1 MKKFLLV
8 PLAAVFFSAAVL
20 LAAQTE
26 ILQRNDS
33 ESELFELLNHER
45 SEQGLPELRWDDSL
59 FKAARKHALLM
70 LDLNS
75 MEHQL
80 PGEPT
85 LADRL
90 AAAGVRFSYVAENIA
105 FGGRPETIHNGW
117 MHSPGHRKNILEP
130 RVTAVGIAAVRGSNG
145 LYAVEDFA
153 ETFSNLTREQQ
164 EKQVAALLAA
174 KGLRVTGSSED
185 ARKSCDSNA
194 GPAGSRSW
202 SVVRFET
209 TDLSALPPELEKKLR
224 NQAYPNVEVGA
235 CATSEA
241 AGFSRYRITVL
252 FF

>member
-1 MKKFLLV
+1 MKKFLLA
-8 PLAAVFFSAAVL
+8 PLAAILFSAVVV

-26 ILQRNDS
+26 ILQRNES
-33 ESELFELLNHER
+33 ESEFFELLNHER
-45 SEQGLPELRWDDSL
+45 SEQGLPQLRWDDSL

-80 PGEPT
+80 PGEPA

-90 AAAGVRFSYVAENIA
+90 AAAGARFSYVAENIA
-105 FGGRPETIHNGW
+105 FGGSPATIHDGW
-117 MHSPGHRKNILEP
+117 MHSPGHRANILSS
-130 RVTAVGIAAVRGSNG
+130 RVTAVGIAAVRGNNG

-153 ETFSNLTREQQ
+153 ESFANLTREQQ

-185 ARKSCDSNA
+185 ARKSCDSNV

-202 SVVRFET
+202 SVFRFEVP
-209 TDLSALPPELEKKLR
+209 DLSALPPELDKKLNSQPYR
-224 NQAYPNVEVGA
+224 NAEVGA
-235 CATSEA
+235 CATSDA
-241 AGFSRYRITVL
+241 AGFSRYRIAVL